1 MGNLLDSLRRLRRL
15 SNKLPTE
22 EVHDDF
28 RKKVGHVQRTG
39 QAPAPWIVNAFKSL
53 RVTWFLEASSD
64 EIATMSMRE
73 NIGRAIPKAKAQRV
87 RQHLPSQKVDRL
99 DGRIG
104 IHGI

>member
-1 MGNLLDSLRRLRRL
+1 MSSGHRQLLEVGVFDTVLRRL

-22 EVHDDF
+22 GVHDVF

-87 RQHLPSQKVDRL
+87 RQHLPSQIFKK
-99 DGRIG
+99 
-104 IHGI
+104 